1 MKRRAA
7 AAAPAAAASR
17 PRRAKVTKPAARV
30 TAAPKPAKLAKPAA
44 AAAAVAPKRAVAA
57 AVPAEAE
64 ADRATP
70 YQQRIARAV
79 SHALEQHKS
88 RPKSVGKKQACLLA
102 AKVAAK
108 ECVAIPCPVDV
119 QQIVDKKLQRAPN
132 WAGGPAPWEWAILS
146 DGTRVSTAWGA
157 ARTDPNSP
165 FMLKMR
171 ALEAYLRRTG
181 LSIERVAGRRCWLLR
196 DVRLAVARD
205 AAAAVAAE
213 LKCPAPELGCGERR
227 SEMDSELPEMPLE
240 LRRNSNGM
248 IRWITYDEEQRR
260 FCLEP

>member
-1 MKRRAA
+1 MPKRRAP
-7 AAAPAAAASR
+7 AAAPAA
-17 PRRAKVTKPAARV
+17 PKRARVTKPAARV
-30 TAAPKPAKLAKPAA
+30 TAAPKPAKVAKPAA
-44 AAAAVAPKRAVAA
+44 AAAAVATK
-57 AVPAEAE
+57 PAEAE
-64 ADRATP
+64 A

-79 SHALEQHKS
+79 SHGLEQHKS

-102 AKVAAK
+102 ARVAAK
-108 ECVAIPCPVDV
+108 ECIALPCPADI

-132 WAGGPAPWEWAILS
+132 WAGGPAPWEWAVLS

-165 FMLKMR
+165 FVLKMR

-181 LSIERVAGRRCWLLR
+181 LSIDRVAGRRCWLLR

-213 LKCPAPELGCGERR
+213 LKCPAPALGCGERR

-240 LRRNSNGM
+240 LRRGSDGTN
-248 IRWITYDEEQRR
+248 RWITYDEERRR